1 MPEWKQEIRKQLA
14 ALNLSPT
21 REEEMVEELSDHL
34 ESLYEEIIAEGATSE
49 KAYGEV
55 LSSLNR
61 SDLLAELRAT
71 ERTDTLDP
79 IPVGLLNSGHLFT
92 GLKQDLRYAARMLR
106 KTPGFTA
113 VAILT
118 LALGIGASTA
128 VFTIVNT
135 FLLNPLPVEHA
146 SELAAVNT
154 AQAKKS
160 TEPLDVRPL
169 SFLNLKDYRE
179 KNHAFGNLAGYS
191 SPMALTMSAGSES
204 QRVFAEVVTGNYF
217 DTLGIRPQIGRF
229 FLPDEDARPGA
240 SPVVVVGYAAWL
252 GRFGGASD
260 ILGRTIKLNNIAFT
274 IIGVAPQGFKGVN
287 AIFGPDLWVP
297 SMMAEQVLPAQQQN
311 ALRERAVLTF
321 TGAGRLRSGVSLAQA
336 QADLKTIAVA
346 LEREYPDA
354 NQGQTVTLRPLTEAA
369 IATNQRQ
376 GLLFGT
382 VLLMA
387 IVGFVLL
394 IACSNVANLLLARAA
409 ARRQE
414 IAVRMALGAS
424 RWRLVR
430 QLLTESVLLGLF
442 SGILG
447 FFFGYGGCQ
456 LLWSFRPAE
465 FAQNLV
471 DPHLNANVFVFV
483 LVVALFTGLIFG
495 IAPALRSSRTPV
507 VEALK
512 EEARTAGRSVRRVS
526 LANSLLVGQVA
537 VSLVL
542 LVTAALFLRSVQR
555 EYLITPGFETKNLTV
570 FLLYPG
576 QLGYDRTRTEQF
588 YKDVRD
594 RLATVPGVASVSWAA
609 NLPLFSRA
617 QTGVVMEG
625 QQQRKKSEAISSVVN
640 TIDLDYFT
648 TMGIP
653 LLAGREFNQNDREGA
668 APVAI
673 INDTMGGRYW
683 PNQDPLGKRLQL
695 PGQKEF
701 RQIVG
706 IVKTSDYQTLGEAPQ
721 SCVYVPLRQ
730 NYSES
735 MVLYV
740 RTEHD
745 PSQMIP
751 TVQSEI
757 RNIDPAL
764 PIDDIRTG
772 TKVIEQALWGAK
784 MGVGLLGVFGFLAL
798 GLASIGLYGIMAY
811 SVNQRR
817 REIGI
822 RMALGAGQAS
832 VLRLILR
839 QGMMLVICGV
849 GIGLM
854 LSILLGRVLSKFLYG
869 VGASDPASLTGASLV
884 LLIVALLASYLP
896 ARRASQVDPLIALHE
911 S

>member
-1 MPEWKQEIRKQLA
+1 
-14 ALNLSPT
+14 
-21 REEEMVEELSDHL
+21 
-34 ESLYEEIIAEGATSE
+34 
-49 KAYGEV
+49 
-55 LSSLNR
+55 
-61 SDLLAELRAT
+61 
-71 ERTDTLDP
+71 
-79 IPVGLLNSGHLFT
+79 
-92 GLKQDLRYAARMLR
+92 
-106 KTPGFTA
+106 
-113 VAILT
+113 
-118 LALGIGASTA
+118 
-128 VFTIVNT
+128 
-135 FLLNPLPVEHA
+135 
-146 SELAAVNT
+146 
-154 AQAKKS
+154 
-160 TEPLDVRPL
+160 
-169 SFLNLKDYRE
+169 
-179 KNHAFGNLAGYS
+179 
-191 SPMALTMSAGSES
+191 MSAGSES

-217 DTLGIRPQIGRF
+217 DTLGIRPRMGRF
-229 FLPDEDARPGA
+229 FLPDDDARPGA
-240 SPVVVVGYAAWL
+240 SPVVVVGYAAWQ

-260 ILGRTIKLNNIAFT
+260 ILGRTIKLNNFAFT
-274 IIGVAPQGFKGVN
+274 IIGVAPLGFKGVN

-321 TGAGRLRSGVSLAQA
+321 TGAGRLRSGVSLSQA

-376 GLLFGT
+376 GLLFGS

-442 SGILG
+442 SGMLG
-447 FFFGYGGCQ
+447 FFFGYCGCQ

-483 LVVALFTGLIFG
+483 LIVALFTGLIFG

-555 EYLITPGFETKNLTV
+555 EYLITPGFETKNLAI

-588 YKDVRD
+588 YKDVSD
-594 RLATVPGVASVSWAA
+594 RLVTVPGVTSASWAA

-617 QTGVVMEG
+617 ETGVVIEG
-625 QQQRKKSEAISSVVN
+625 QEQRKKSEAISSVVN
-640 TIDLDYFT
+640 TIDLYYFP

-653 LLAGREFNQNDREGA
+653 LLAGREFTQNDREGA

-673 INDTMGGRYW
+673 INDTMAGRYW

-706 IVKTSDYQTLGEAPQ
+706 IVKTADYQTLGEAPQ
-721 SCVYVPLRQ
+721 PCVYVPLRQ

-745 PSQMIP
+745 PSEVIP
-751 TVQSEI
+751 SVQSEI
-757 RNIDPAL
+757 RNIDPVL

-772 TKVIEQALWGAK
+772 TKVIEQGLWGAK

-832 VLRLILR
+832 VLCLILR

-854 LSILLGRVLSKFLYG
+854 LSILLGRALSKFLYG

-884 LLIVALLASYLP
+884 LLTVALLACYLP

-911 S
+911 G

>member
-14 ALNLSPT
+14 GLNLPPA
-21 REEEMVEELSDHL
+21 REEEIIEELSSHL
-34 ESLYEEIIAEGATSE
+34 ENLYEEIIAEGAAPE
-49 KAYGEV
+49 KAYREV
-55 LSSLNR
+55 LSSLSQR
-61 SDLLAELRAT
+61 DLLVELRAT
-71 ERTDTLDP
+71 ERIAPPDP
-79 IPVGLLNSGHLFT
+79 IPEGLVNSGHLFT
-92 GLKQDLRYAARMLR
+92 DLWQDLRYAARILR

-113 VAILT
+113 VAVLT
-118 LALGIGASTA
+118 LALGIGANTA

-146 SELAAVNT
+146 AQLAAVHT
-154 AQAKKS
+154 AQAKKTS
-160 TEPLDVRPL
+160 ESGDLRPI

-179 KNHAFGNLAGYS
+179 KNHVFSSLAGYS
-191 SPMALTMSAGSES
+191 SPTALTMSVGSES

-217 DTLGIRPQIGRF
+217 NALGIRPRTGSF
-229 FLPDEDARPGA
+229 FSPEEDTTPSA
-240 SPVVVVGYAAWL
+240 SPVVVIGYAAWQ

-260 ILGRTIKLNNIAFT
+260 ILGRTIKLNSIAFT

-297 SMMAEQVLPAQQQN
+297 SMMAEQVLPARQQN
-311 ALRERAVLTF
+311 ALTDRAVLTF
-321 TGAGRLRSGVSLAQA
+321 TGAGRLRSGVSLSQA
-336 QADLKTIAVA
+336 DADLKTIAAA
-346 LEREYPDA
+346 LEKEYPDA
-354 NQGQTVTLRPLTEAA
+354 NQGQTVTLQPLTEAA

-376 GLLFGT
+376 GLLFGS
-382 VLLMA
+382 VMLMA

-409 ARRQE
+409 VRRQE

-465 FAQNLV
+465 FAKNLV

-483 LVVALFTGLIFG
+483 LAVAIFTGLIFG
-495 IAPALRSSRTPV
+495 IAPALRSSRTPIV
-507 VEALK
+507 QALK
-512 EEARTAGRSVRRVS
+512 EEARTAGRSVGRVN

-542 LVTAALFLRSVQR
+542 LITSALFLRSVQR
-555 EYLITPGFETKNLTV
+555 KYLITPGFETKNLTV

-576 QLGYDRTRTEQF
+576 QLGYDRTRTQQF
-588 YKDVRD
+588 YKDARD
-594 RLATVPGVASVSWAA
+594 RLATVPGVDSVSWAA
-609 NLPLFSRA
+609 NLPLFGRA
-617 QTGVVMEG
+617 QTGVTIEG
-625 QQQRKKSEAISSVVN
+625 REQRKKSEAISSVIN
-640 TIDLDYFT
+640 TIDLDYFST
-648 TMGIP
+648 IGIP
-653 LLAGREFNQNDREGA
+653 LLNGRDFNQDDREGA

-673 INDTMGGRYW
+673 INDTMAGRYW

-695 PGQKEF
+695 PGQKEL

-706 IVKTSDYQTLGEAPQ
+706 VVKTANYQTLGEAPQ

-740 RTEHD
+740 KTEHD
-745 PSQMIP
+745 PSQMS
-751 TVQSEI
+751 TSVQSEI

-839 QGMMLVICGV
+839 QGMTLVVSGV
-849 GIGLM
+849 ALGMI
-854 LSILLGRVLSKFLYG
+854 LSILLGHALSKFLYG
-869 VGASDPASLTGASLV
+869 VGASDPASLGGASLV
-884 LLIVALLASYLP
+884 LLTVAMVACYLP
-896 ARRASQVDPLIALHE
+896 ARRASQMDPLVALHE

>member
-1 MPEWKQEIRKQLA
+1 MPEWKHEIRKQLA
-14 ALNLSPT
+14 GLNLPPD
-21 REEEMVEELSDHL
+21 REEEIIEELSEHL
-34 ESLYEEIIAEGATSE
+34 KNLYEEIVTDGATPE
-49 KAYGEV
+49 QAYRDV
-55 LSSLNR
+55 LASLIQ
-61 SDLLAELRAT
+61 SDLLAGLRAT
-71 ERTDTLDP
+71 ERTSPPDP
-79 IPVGLLNSGHLFT
+79 IPEGLVNSGHLVT
-92 GLKQDLRYAARMLR
+92 DLKQDLRYAARMLR
-106 KTPGFTA
+106 KTPGFAA

-118 LALGIGASTA
+118 LALGIGANTA

-146 SELAAVNT
+146 SQLAAVNT
-154 AQAKKS
+154 APAKKTS
-160 TEPLDVRPL
+160 EPVDLRPI

-179 KNHAFGNLAGYS
+179 KNRSFGSLAGYT
-191 SPMALTMSAGSES
+191 SPTALTMSAGPES
-204 QRVFAEVVTGNYF
+204 QRVFAEVVSGNYF
-217 DTLGIRPQIGRF
+217 DTLGIRPRIGRF
-229 FLPDEDARPGA
+229 FSPEEDTTAGA
-240 SPVVVVGYAAWL
+240 SPVVVIGYAAWQ

-297 SMMAEQVLPAQQQN
+297 SVMAEQVLPAQQQN
-311 ALRERAVLTF
+311 ALRDRAVLTF
-321 TGAGRLRSGVSLAQA
+321 TGAGRLRPGVSLLQA
-336 QADLKTIAVA
+336 QADLKTIASA
-346 LEREYPDA
+346 LEKEYPDA
-354 NQGQTVTLRPLTEAA
+354 NQGRTVSLQPLTEAA

-376 GLLFGT
+376 GLLFGSA
-382 VLLMA
+382 LLMV

-447 FFFGYGGCQ
+447 FFFGYGGCR

-483 LVVALFTGLIFG
+483 LVVAIFTGLIFG

-512 EEARTAGRSVRRVS
+512 EEARTAGRSVSGVT
-526 LANSLLVGQVA
+526 LANTLLIGQVA

-555 EYLITPGFETKNLTV
+555 EYLISPGFETKNLTV

-594 RLATVPGVASVSWAA
+594 RLGTVPGVASVSWAA
-609 NLPLFSRA
+609 NLPLFGRA
-617 QTGVVMEG
+617 QAGVTIEG
-625 QQQRKKSEAISSVVN
+625 QEQLKKSEAISSVIN
-640 TIDLDYFT
+640 TIDLDYFS
-648 TMGIP
+648 TMGIAI
-653 LLAGREFNQNDREGA
+653 LAGREFTQNDREGA

-673 INDTMGGRYW
+673 INDTMASRYW

-706 IVKTSDYQTLGEAPQ
+706 IVKTADYQTLGEAPQ

-730 NYSES
+730 NYSDS

-745 PSQMIP
+745 PSQMILS
-751 TVQSEI
+751 VQSEI

-839 QGMMLVICGV
+839 QGMTLVICGV
-849 GIGLM
+849 GLGLM
-854 LSILLGRVLSKFLYG
+854 LSILLGRALSKFLYG
-869 VGASDPASLTGASLV
+869 VGASDPTSLAGASLV
-884 LLIVALLASYLP
+884 LLTVAMVACYLP
-896 ARRASQVDPLIALHE
+896 ARRASKLDPLVALHE

>member
-1 MPEWKQEIRKQLA
+1 MPEWRQEIRKQLA
-14 ALNLSPT
+14 GLNLPPT
-21 REEEMVEELSDHL
+21 REAEIIDELSDHL
-34 ESLYEEIIAEGATSE
+34 ANLYEEIIAEGTTPE
-49 KAYGEV
+49 EAYREA
-55 LSSLNR
+55 LSSLSH
-61 SDLLAELRAT
+61 SDLVAELRAT
-71 ERTDTLDP
+71 ERTPLRDP
-79 IPVGLLNSGHLFT
+79 TPDGALKSGHLFT
-92 GLKQDLRYAARMLR
+92 DLWQDLRYAARMLR

-113 VAILT
+113 VVVLT
-118 LALGIGASTA
+118 LALGIGANTA

-135 FLLNPLPVEHA
+135 FLLNPLPIEHA
-146 SELAAVNT
+146 SQLAAVNT
-154 AQAKKS
+154 ASATK
-160 TEPLDVRPL
+160 TAEPVDLRPI
-169 SFLNLKDYRE
+169 SFLNLMDYRE
-179 KNHAFGNLAGYS
+179 KNHAFSSLAGYS
-191 SPMALTMSAGSES
+191 SPTALTMSAGLES

-217 DTLGIRPQIGRF
+217 DTLGIRPRMGRF
-229 FLPDEDARPGA
+229 FSPEEDTTPGA
-240 SPVVVVGYAAWL
+240 NPVAVIGYSAWQ
-252 GRFGGASD
+252 GRFGGVSG
-260 ILGRTIKLNNIAFT
+260 ILGRTIKLNNTAFT

-297 SMMAEQVLPAQQQN
+297 SMMAEQVLPVQQHN
-311 ALRERAVLTF
+311 ALSDRAVLTF
-321 TGAGRLRSGVSLAQA
+321 TGAGRLRSGVSLSQA

-346 LEREYPDA
+346 LEKEYPDT
-354 NQGQTVTLRPLTEAA
+354 NQGQTVTLRPLTEAVLA
-369 IATNQRQ
+369 ANQRQ
-376 GLLFGT
+376 SLLFGS

-394 IACSNVANLLLARAA
+394 IACSNVANLLMARAA

-414 IAVRMALGAS
+414 IAVRLALGAS

-430 QLLTESVLLGLF
+430 QLLTESVLLGLL
-442 SGILG
+442 SGLLG
-447 FFFGYGGCQ
+447 FFFGYEGCQ

-483 LVVALFTGLIFG
+483 LVVALLTGLIFG
-495 IAPALRSSRTPV
+495 IAPALRSSRTPI
-507 VEALK
+507 VETLK
-512 EEARTAGRSVRRVS
+512 EEARAAGRGARSIT
-526 LANSLLVGQVA
+526 LANTLLVGQVA

-542 LVTAALFLRSVQR
+542 LITAALFLRSVQR
-555 EYLITPGFETKNLTV
+555 EYLITPGFETKNLAV

-588 YKDVRD
+588 YKDVHD
-594 RLATVPGVASVSWAA
+594 RLATVPGVASVSWSA
-609 NLPLFSRA
+609 NLPLFGRS
-617 QTGVVMEG
+617 QTGVVIEG
-625 QQQRKKSEAISSVVN
+625 QEQRKKSEAISSVVN
-640 TIDLDYFT
+640 TIDLDYFS

-653 LLAGREFNQNDREGA
+653 LLVGRVFSQDDRDGA

-673 INDTMGGRYW
+673 INDTMASRFW
-683 PNQDPLGKRLQL
+683 PNQDAVGKRLQL

-706 IVKTSDYQTLGEAPQ
+706 IVKTADYQTLGEAPQ

-740 RTEHD
+740 RTEYD
-745 PSQMIP
+745 PSQLI
-751 TVQSEI
+751 TTIQGEI

-822 RMALGAGQAS
+822 RIALGAGQAS

-839 QGMMLVICGV
+839 RGMTLVITGV
-849 GIGLM
+849 AIGLM
-854 LSILLGRVLSKFLYG
+854 LSILLGHALSKFLYG
-869 VGASDPASLTGASLV
+869 VGASDPASLAGASLV
-884 LLIVALLASYLP
+884 LLTVAMVACYLP
-896 ARRASQVDPLIALHE
+896 ARRASRLDPLVALHE

>member
-1 MPEWKQEIRKQLA
+1 M
-14 ALNLSPT
+14 
-21 REEEMVEELSDHL
+21 
-34 ESLYEEIIAEGATSE
+34 
-49 KAYGEV
+49 
-55 LSSLNR
+55 
-61 SDLLAELRAT
+61 
-71 ERTDTLDP
+71 
-79 IPVGLLNSGHLFT
+79 
-92 GLKQDLRYAARMLR
+92 
-106 KTPGFTA
+106 
-113 VAILT
+113 
-118 LALGIGASTA
+118 
-128 VFTIVNT
+128 
-135 FLLNPLPVEHA
+135 
-146 SELAAVNT
+146 
-154 AQAKKS
+154 
-160 TEPLDVRPL
+160 
-169 SFLNLKDYRE
+169 
-179 KNHAFGNLAGYS
+179 
-191 SPMALTMSAGSES
+191 
-204 QRVFAEVVTGNYF
+204 
-217 DTLGIRPQIGRF
+217 GRF

-240 SPVVVVGYAAWL
+240 SPVVVIGYAAWQ

-260 ILGRTIKLNNIAFT
+260 ILGRTIKLNNFAFT
-274 IIGVAPQGFKGVN
+274 IIGVAPLGFKGVN

-321 TGAGRLRSGVSLAQA
+321 TGAGRLRSGVSLSQA

-376 GLLFGT
+376 GLLFGS

-442 SGILG
+442 SGMLG
-447 FFFGYGGCQ
+447 FFFGYCGCQ

-483 LVVALFTGLIFG
+483 LIVALFTGLIFG

-555 EYLITPGFETKNLTV
+555 EYLITPGFETKNLAI

-588 YKDVRD
+588 YKDVSD
-594 RLATVPGVASVSWAA
+594 RLVTVPGVTSASWAA

-617 QTGVVMEG
+617 ETGVVIEG
-625 QQQRKKSEAISSVVN
+625 QEQRKKSEAISSVVN
-640 TIDLDYFT
+640 TIDLYYFP

-653 LLAGREFNQNDREGA
+653 LLAGREFTQNDREGA

-673 INDTMGGRYW
+673 INDTMAGRYW

-706 IVKTSDYQTLGEAPQ
+706 IVKTADYQTLGEAPQ
-721 SCVYVPLRQ
+721 PCVYVPLRQ

-745 PSQMIP
+745 PSEVIP
-751 TVQSEI
+751 SVQSEI
-757 RNIDPAL
+757 RNIDPVL

-772 TKVIEQALWGAK
+772 TKVIEQGLWGAK

-832 VLRLILR
+832 VLCLILR

-854 LSILLGRVLSKFLYG
+854 LSILLGRALSKFLYG

-884 LLIVALLASYLP
+884 LLTVALLACYLP

-911 S
+911 G

>member
-21 REEEMVEELSDHL
+21 REEEIVEELSDHL
-34 ESLYEEIIAEGATSE
+34 ENLYEEIIAEGAPSE

-55 LSSLNR
+55 LSSLNQ

-71 ERTDTLDP
+71 ERTVTLDR
-79 IPVGLLNSGHLFT
+79 IPDELLSSGHLLT

-118 LALGIGASTA
+118 LALGIGANTA

-135 FLLNPLPVEHA
+135 FLLNPLPVERA
-146 SELAAVNT
+146 SQLAAVNT
-154 AQAKKS
+154 AQAKKTS
-160 TEPLDVRPL
+160 ELLDLRPL

-179 KNHAFGNLAGYS
+179 KNHAFSSLAGYS

-217 DTLGIRPQIGRF
+217 DTLGIRPRMGRF
-229 FLPDEDARPGA
+229 FLPDDDARPGA
-240 SPVVVVGYAAWL
+240 SPVVVVGYAAWQ

-260 ILGRTIKLNNIAFT
+260 ILGRTIKLNNFAFT
-274 IIGVAPQGFKGVN
+274 IIGVAPLGFKGVN

-321 TGAGRLRSGVSLAQA
+321 TGAGRLRSGVSLSQA

-376 GLLFGT
+376 GLLFGS

-442 SGILG
+442 SGMLG
-447 FFFGYGGCQ
+447 FFFGYCGCQ
-456 LLWSFRPAE
+456 LLWTFRPAE

-483 LVVALFTGLIFG
+483 LIVALFTGLIFG

-555 EYLITPGFETKNLTV
+555 EYLITPGFETKNLAI

-588 YKDVRD
+588 YKDVSD
-594 RLATVPGVASVSWAA
+594 RLVTVPGVTSASWAA

-617 QTGVVMEG
+617 ETGVVIEG
-625 QQQRKKSEAISSVVN
+625 QEQRKKSEAISSVVN
-640 TIDLDYFT
+640 TIDLYYFP

-653 LLAGREFNQNDREGA
+653 LLAGREFTQNDREGA

-673 INDTMGGRYW
+673 INDTMAGRYW

-706 IVKTSDYQTLGEAPQ
+706 IVKTADYQTLGEAPQ
-721 SCVYVPLRQ
+721 PCVYVPLRQ

-745 PSQMIP
+745 PSEVIP
-751 TVQSEI
+751 SVQSEI
-757 RNIDPAL
+757 RNIDPVL

-772 TKVIEQALWGAK
+772 TKVIEQGLWGAK

-832 VLRLILR
+832 VLCLILR

-854 LSILLGRVLSKFLYG
+854 LSILLGRALSKFLYG

-884 LLIVALLASYLP
+884 LLTVALLACYLP

-911 S
+911 G